1 MIYLASAYSHPDPDV
16 REQRFFEACRVAARM
31 MRAGKAV
38 HAPICPSHL
47 IARFGLP
54 TEWSFWDATD
64 REHLARCTEVVVLL
78 IDGWRESEGVRAEI

>member
-16 REQRFFEACRVAARM
+16 REQRFFEACRAAARL

-38 HAPICPSHL
+38 HAPICHSHP

-54 TEWSFWDATD
+54 TEWSFWEATD